1 MKKLIFILYCFLPVF
16 CFSQQYSEVVQME
29 GKTAQQLYTT
39 AREWF
44 AKTFVSANDVIQM
57 EDPTSGKIIGKG
69 SNHVVESYI
78 VGKGITAIFT
88 TIDWY
93 PNYTLKIEVK
103 DGRYKYELTDIK
115 IKSSSAAG
123 TTEIPFADYIA
134 KTDEYKNGSDPEW
147 LMANPSPEFKDF
159 KMNKSTAR
167 IFAQTNEAT
176 YKLIQSTNRSIDNL
190 IDDLKTNMT
199 KADNSNW

>member
-1 MKKLIFILYCFLPVF
+1 MKKLIFIIYCFFPAL
-16 CFSQQYSEVVQME
+16 CFSQEYSEVVQIE

-57 EDPTSGKIIGKG
+57 EDPVSGKIIGKG
-69 SNHVVESYI
+69 SNHITESYV
-78 VGKGITAIFT
+78 VGKGITVMHT
-88 TIDWY
+88 KIDWY
-93 PNYTLKIEVK
+93 PNFTLKIEVK

-115 IKSSSAAG
+115 IKSSSEFG
-123 TTEIPFADYIA
+123 TAEVPFADYLA
-134 KTDEYKNGSDPEW
+134 KEDEYKNGSDPEW
-147 LMANPSPEFKDF
+147 LLANPLPEFKDF

-176 YKLIQSTNRSIDNL
+176 YKLIQNTKTSIDNL
-190 IDDLKTNMT
+190 IADLKTNMA
-199 KADNSNW
+199 KAESNNW

>member
-1 MKKLIFILYCFLPVF
+1 MKKLIFVLLTLPLFLNA
-16 CFSQQYSEVVQME
+16 QEYSEIITVD
-29 GKTAQQLYTT
+29 GKTAQQLYTS

-69 SNHVVESYI
+69 SSHISESYI
-78 VGKGITAIFT
+78 AGKGVGSFFT

-115 IKSSSAAG
+115 INSKSEAG
-123 TTEIPFADYIA
+123 TTEIPFADYLA
-134 KTDEYKNGSDPEW
+134 KIDEYKNGSDPEW
-147 LMANPSPEFKDF
+147 LMANPSPELKGFKI
-159 KMNKSTAR
+159 NKSTAR
-167 IFAQTNEAT
+167 ILAQTNEAI
-176 YKLIQSTNRSIDNL
+176 YKLIQNTNTSIDNL
-190 IDDLKTNMT
+190 IADLKTAMVK
-199 KADNSNW
+199 KAEDW